1 MAIKKP
7 INVKQL
13 SDKLG
18 VPILPDDPQTIYHI
32 QERLGKGSFGQV
44 FKAVHIA
51 NGKVVAIKIISLD
64 DQEAIK
70 DVRKEI
76 SILAECNDPNIVQ
89 YFGSY
94 FKDHQLW
101 IVMEYCGGGSVSDL
115 LQVIET
121 ISEDEIALICREALK
136 GLNYLHEFK
145 KIHRD
150 IKGGNILL
158 NDKGEVKLADFG
170 VSAQLFNT
178 FSKRNTFVGTPYWMA
193 PEVIQENKYD
203 GKADVWSL
211 GITAIEMAEGL
222 PPNSNVHPMRVIFMI
237 PREESPALMDKNIWS
252 ERFQNFIS
260 KCLTKDPAERP
271 TAKEL
276 LNHEFIQTK
285 KPLSIL
291 CDLVENCKTLLNNS
305 SMFEDED
312 EEEANYS
319 TFVEKKTASDDEK
332 DNTNYSTVITKDDDG
347 NNNYST
353 VITKDEIY
361 STVITKDD
369 IDDDK
374 NKNNNFSTVITKD
387 DPPSTDDESDNSSSS
402 SSSRNI
408 TSPISKRKPRQQPI
422 TNSPSPKTSP
432 LSSNNNRILADNILS
447 PTTTT
452 TTTTT
457 TIDQDEG
464 DVKNIVNKFQPNKSI
479 TPQKPPLPSSNNNTT
494 TSTNNTPIKPSNGLK
509 KSNSNTPVQLK
520 TSGERTPTTPLKN
533 ISNNNSVIYSN
544 NNSSNNNYN
553 NNYNNNNNNNNS
565 NNHNNN
571 YNNNYNNNIIA
582 PKSPSPTTGQKILKS
597 NSGSGGVLKSSG
609 GLSSKRSP
617 SSKTRHS
624 SSKEPKESLS
634 ENLQNIYRND
644 CTIQLPFLTLNNIS
658 SDYLLST
665 DYRYNDFKSSLDG
678 LCVDPSLISSKLS
691 FSPYIGNLIKSLSY
705 HRDIQ
710 ENELMTPKESIQ
722 NTKIVN
728 DLSSTVKTI
737 FRL

>member
-44 FKAVHIA
+44 FKAVHFA

-76 SILAECNDPNIVQ
+76 SILAECNYPNIVQ

-115 LQVIET
+115 LQVIDT

-158 NDKGEVKLADFG
+158 NDRGEVKLADFG

-237 PREESPALMDKNIWS
+237 PREESPALTDKSIWS
-252 ERFQNFIS
+252 DRFQDFIS

-291 CDLVENCKTLLNNS
+291 SDLVENCKTLINNS

-312 EEEANYS
+312 EEEGNYS
-319 TFVEKKTASDDEK
+319 TFVEKKTPSDDEK
-332 DNTNYSTVITKDDDG
+332 ENNNNTVTNYSTVITKDDDDG
-347 NNNYST
+347 SNNYST
-353 VITKDEIY
+353 VITKDEMY

-369 IDDDK
+369 VQTDDD
-374 NKNNNFSTVITKD
+374 NNNFSTVITKE
-387 DPPSTDDESDNSSSS
+387 DPPTDEESDSSCSSSS

-408 TSPISKRKPRQQPI
+408 ASPLSKRKPRQPI
-422 TNSPSPKTSP
+422 TNSPKISP
-432 LSSNNNRILADNILS
+432 LSSNNNNNKIPVDNLVS
-447 PTTTT
+447 SNQATTTT

-457 TIDQDEG
+457 TSASTTTDQDEG
-464 DVKNIVNKFQPNKSI
+464 DVKNIVNKFQLNKPITSSNSTSV
-479 TPQKPPLPSSNNNTT
+479 TPQKPPFPSSNNTT
-494 TSTNNTPIKPSNGLK
+494 TSNINTPIKPSNGLK

-520 TSGERTPTTPLKN
+520 TSGDKTPTTTPLKN
-533 ISNNNSVIYSN
+533 ISNNNSVIY
-544 NNSSNNNYN
+544 
-553 NNYNNNNNNNNS
+553 NNS
-565 NNHNNN
+565 NN
-571 YNNNYNNNIIA
+571 NNNIIA
-582 PKSPSPTTGQKILKS
+582 PKSPSPTTGQKIKT
-597 NSGSGGVLKSSG
+597 NSGGVLKSSG

-617 SSKTRHS
+617 SSKPKHSS

-658 SDYLLST
+658 SDYLLSI
-665 DYRYNDFKSSLDG
+665 DYRYNDFKSSLDD
-678 LCVDPSLISSKLS
+678 LCADPNLISSKLS

-705 HRDIQ
+705 HKDIQ
-710 ENELMTPKESIQ
+710 ENELMTPKESVQ